1 MQKIDDM
8 MFIIDE
14 DDSINQTEDE
24 FGKNKKYV
32 QIKMK
37 FLKRKDKNLVALQII
52 DISSKILYN

>member
-32 QIKMK
+32 
-37 FLKRKDKNLVALQII
+37 
-52 DISSKILYN
+52 